1 MSGHAKPWMYWIK
14 PWLQDFSFFHALVC
28 VCEDTVSL
36 QFDTSMMYF
45 RQADKQS
52 CNRFLCVCVCERKK
66 KKSRRGCDVILTPL
80 SSSSRLRIE
89 SWREKRGRWDWK
101 EALRRLQGKTCKKVG
116 PILIL
121 YSKFENILQTF
132 FFFKKINVVF
142 FVWGIWLPVSDP
154 VGSLHPIKTL
164 AWMLLAGC
172 CTFGPDLQPHFAWT
186 HFVPWRDSLYFCIY
200 QRLGTNGDKEWKLIT
215 NQNVKY

>member
-1 MSGHAKPWMYWIK
+1 MLGNPAVPLLTVFIHLMLPHPRHHFLCYTHTPPLSPAVSLEDGK
-14 PWLQDFSFFHALVC
+14 SVC
-28 VCEDTVSL
+28 VSE
-36 QFDTSMMYF
+36 
-45 RQADKQS
+45 
-52 CNRFLCVCVCERKK
+52 KK

-154 VGSLHPIKTL
+154 AGSLHPINTL